1 MNYFQG
7 SCLCDS
13 VRYELTG
20 ELQKFFLCHCQRCRK
35 DTGSAHAANLFV
47 KPVSFH
53 WLSGADLVKT
63 YHHPDS
69 RHVKSFCQNCGSAVP
84 TVIDNVM
91 VLLPGGSLDSDLPYK
106 PDANIFIDSQANWS
120 KNSGDLPSF
129 AQLPE

>member
-1 MNYFQG
+1 MNHFQG

-13 VRYELTG
+13 VRYELSG

-47 KPVSFH
+47 KPVSFQ
-53 WLSGADLVKT
+53 WLSGADMVKT

-84 TVIDNVM
+84 TVIDSMM
-91 VLLPGGSLDSDLPYK
+91 VLLPAGSLNSELPHK
-106 PDANIFIDSQANWS
+106 PDANIFIDSQASWS